1 MTPATLVF
9 TGNTVED
16 CQCTLL
22 ARVCAIAG
30 TGSTSPVASEGK
42 LIKQADVSSISVKA
56 FDEDG
61 TQIGSTQTA
70 TISTTI
76 FDTIQTSETW
86 ALIPSGGN
94 FRYTCPT
101 SFFPVGG
108 DTVRVEVLITLTD
121 GIVCPV
127 LFDIGV
133 EDLKQS

>member
-9 TGNTVED
+9 TGNAIED

-42 LIKQADVSSISVKA
+42 LIRQADVSSISVKA
-56 FDEDG
+56 FDEDDA
-61 TQIGSTQTA
+61 QIGSTQTA
-70 TISTTI
+70 TISATI
-76 FDTIQTSETW
+76 FDTVQTSETW
-86 ALIPSGGN
+86 SLIPGGGN
-94 FRYTCPT
+94 FRYTCPA

-108 DTVRVEVLITLTD
+108 NTVRVEVLVTLTD

-133 EDLKQS
+133 EALRQS